1 MDEIKREKYKKFGE
15 RGVVL
20 TGIFLFLSMMA
31 YSNDIVF
38 YIAGVLWCAS
48 LMLLIYA
55 SKNIIL
61 KIIFGL
67 MILGIIIIFLLF
79 QSENMVKN
87 GFPSI
92 PQHYK
97 TTQIISQKS
106 LQKRSFRKVYF
117 PSTFTETSFLFDI
130 GSQFSPALCSQYMG
144 FIFVETQPGTPP
156 PAPAGG

>member
-1 MDEIKREKYKKFGE
+1 
-15 RGVVL
+15 
-20 TGIFLFLSMMA
+20 MMA

-79 QSENMVKN
+79 
-87 GFPSI
+87 
-92 PQHYK
+92 
-97 TTQIISQKS
+97 S
-106 LQKRSFRKVYF
+106 LK
-117 PSTFTETSFLFDI
+117 I
-130 GSQFSPALCSQYMG
+130 W
-144 FIFVETQPGTPP
+144 
-156 PAPAGG
+156 

>member
-1 MDEIKREKYKKFGE
+1 MFIQKQIFSYDKEGSSMDEIKREKYKKFGE

-67 MILGIIIIFLLF
+67 MIL
-79 QSENMVKN
+79 V
-87 GFPSI
+87 
-92 PQHYK
+92 
-97 TTQIISQKS
+97 
-106 LQKRSFRKVYF
+106 
-117 PSTFTETSFLFDI
+117 
-130 GSQFSPALCSQYMG
+130 
-144 FIFVETQPGTPP
+144 
-156 PAPAGG
+156 

>member
-20 TGIFLFLSMMA
+20 TGFFYFLA

-79 QSENMVKN
+79 
-87 GFPSI
+87 
-92 PQHYK
+92 
-97 TTQIISQKS
+97 
-106 LQKRSFRKVYF
+106 
-117 PSTFTETSFLFDI
+117 
-130 GSQFSPALCSQYMG
+130 
-144 FIFVETQPGTPP
+144 
-156 PAPAGG
+156 